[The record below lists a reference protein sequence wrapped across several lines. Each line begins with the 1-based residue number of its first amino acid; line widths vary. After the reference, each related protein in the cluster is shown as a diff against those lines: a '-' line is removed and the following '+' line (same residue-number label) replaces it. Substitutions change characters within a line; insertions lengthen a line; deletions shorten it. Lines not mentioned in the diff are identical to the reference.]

1 MYGTCLD
8 FLHESLFLRNHLRS
22 VRALHSSPK
31 RSLIISSNRF
41 SCHEPD
47 SNLKSL
53 GSFFTQRLTALNT
66 FLGILHSRR
75 PRSLSCLQRIPPS
88 CMRHSQSRMVEY
100 TVKVKFEITHHG
112 QSVTK
117 F

>member
-66 FLGILHSRR
+66 FLGILHFRR

-88 CMRHSQSRMVEY
+88 CMRHNQSRMVE
-100 TVKVKFEITHHG
+100 
-112 QSVTK
+112 
-117 F
+117 